1 MLNYCLIEFYSL
13 VKGLKQPQ
21 GTNLCGFYICE
32 YIRWATS
39 ERRPNANQFDVR
51 KQYSHFYFIT
61 INCVEF
67 HSTYIY
73 ISILI
78 SFLKMYDMRE
88 KLLPDQHVRAI
99 QEELAGF
106 LLREVLD
113 PAGHHY
119 AEDEELNM

>member
-1 MLNYCLIEFYSL
+1 VDSTSASTSGGRPVSGEL
-13 VKGLKQPQ
+13 VISTLKYV
-21 GTNLCGFYICE
+21 NNIH
-32 YIRWATS
+32 S
-39 ERRPNANQFDVR
+39 
-51 KQYSHFYFIT
+51 FILLPS
-61 INCVEF
+61 IVLSF
-67 HSTYIY
+67 IQLIY

-78 SFLKMYDMRE
+78 SFLKMHDMRE
-88 KLLPDQHVRAI
+88 KLLPDQRVRAI